1 MRACTRLCRDC
12 GLYIHRKVTFF
23 IYFASISFALNVG
36 QIKLTFFYFQEGDT
50 SYHIVQ
56 LQVSNHPD
64 KFQEEIL
71 YWSISIPKQILWS
84 IHLGSSGAARWPV
97 KVATKLRFVSL
108 LLPLKTHTSRC
119 LIPFSYFYCSK
130 VVPPHPDRDHLHI
143 VPSRTKS
150 PFAASQRLI
159 IEQLWILSQLS
170 CDMYCIVF
178 PSLSPSTWATLCQ
191 YSWADFRI
199 GQCHQINLLCFPP
212 LRFTWIHIGS
222 WLSSTVCLILSF
234 DICVRM

>member
-36 QIKLTFFYFQEGDT
+36 QIKLTFFYFQEGGT

-108 LLPLKTHTSRC
+108 LLTLKTHTSRC

-130 VVPPHPDRDHLHI
+130 VVPPPPTNSPPPRQRSPAHRHLQDE
-143 VPSRTKS
+143 VTFRGFPEADYWATVD
-150 PFAASQRLI
+150 PFSTL
-159 IEQLWILSQLS
+159 LWYVL
-170 CDMYCIVF
+170 YCL
-178 PSLSPSTWATLCQ
+178 SLS
-191 YSWADFRI
+191 
-199 GQCHQINLLCFPP
+199 
-212 LRFTWIHIGS
+212 
-222 WLSSTVCLILSF
+222 LSF
-234 DICVRM
+234 NMSNFVSIFLSRL